1 MDHGAGASSAEPL
14 LCPTTASSMIQSIS
28 VNRLS
33 TLGRSLVAGSAS
45 LVAFARSRAHARH
58 SETSRE
64 EDVLDASRSRRGVGR
79 GAASRST
86 SLPAAARASREG
98 VYDTYRA
105 RHIDR
110 CNRSNRLRQGGGG
123 SA

>member
-1 MDHGAGASSAEPL
+1 
-14 LCPTTASSMIQSIS
+14 MIQSIS

-58 SETSRE
+58 SETSR
-64 EDVLDASRSRRGVGR
+64 DDGRARRVSFAQGR
-79 GAASRST
+79 GEGSRVALDVATGGGAREPRGRVRTRTARAIST
-86 SLPAAARASREG
+86 GAIARTDSDKAAA
-98 VYDTYRA
+98 
-105 RHIDR
+105 
-110 CNRSNRLRQGGGG
+110 G